1 MRLRAFVEGAVGE
14 KPSDRGRG
22 WLDQIGP
29 VRVRCGVPS
38 GPGVLMT
45 GCVASYAEEE
55 DADSR
60 SAWVGGAP
68 SGGGSAT
75 PVSRVDPRV
84 ETMNSPWVEELS
96 LRLAGAPA
104 AVLPGTPP
112 ARKYAW

>member
-1 MRLRAFVEGAVGE
+1 
-14 KPSDRGRG
+14 
-22 WLDQIGP
+22 
-29 VRVRCGVPS
+29 
-38 GPGVLMT
+38 MT

-55 DADSR
+55 DASR
-60 SAWVGGAP
+60 SAWVGGAL

-75 PVSRVDPRV
+75 PDSRVDPRV

-104 AVLPGTPP
+104 AALPGTPP